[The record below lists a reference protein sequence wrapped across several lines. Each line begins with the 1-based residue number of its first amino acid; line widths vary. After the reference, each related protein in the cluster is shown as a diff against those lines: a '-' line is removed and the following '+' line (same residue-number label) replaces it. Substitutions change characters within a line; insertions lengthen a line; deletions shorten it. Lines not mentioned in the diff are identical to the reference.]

1 MILAC
6 DRHHVEDE
14 FGGMSEV
21 PLDADEWAPFEID
34 IETYKR
40 NLTPL
45 WTAEKIGD
53 LTTRKMPRIALMGDP
68 DIDPSARPAQLEEI
82 DSIQNH
88 IDDLIDQLN
97 RLGHGR

>member
-21 PLDADEWAPFEID
+21 PLDADEWALFEID

-40 NLTPL
+40 EVQGQPY
-45 WTAEKIGD
+45 
-53 LTTRKMPRIALMGDP
+53 
-68 DIDPSARPAQLEEI
+68 
-82 DSIQNH
+82 
-88 IDDLIDQLN
+88 N
-97 RLGHGR
+97 RSS

>member
-1 MILAC
+1 MPFYRRRWSELRGDRHDDWGASVYYFRVEERVVEQQVEVYDSGVILAY

-40 NLTPL
+40 EVQGQPY
-45 WTAEKIGD
+45 
-53 LTTRKMPRIALMGDP
+53 
-68 DIDPSARPAQLEEI
+68 
-82 DSIQNH
+82 
-88 IDDLIDQLN
+88 N
-97 RLGHGR
+97 RSS